1 MKTSKLIG
9 LNTKWY
15 RYQNNMTQEKL
26 SEKTEL
32 KTAYIS
38 ILETGDSNITTNTIE
53 TIATALNVKPKD
65 LLDENTAMLATKLP
79 TRVDTYKRKMKKD

>member
-1 MKTSKLIG
+1 MTTSKLIG

-38 ILETGDSNITTNTIE
+38 LLESGNSNITTNTID
-53 TIATALNVKPKD
+53 TIANALNVKPKD
-65 LLDENTAMLATKLP
+65 LLDEHTATMAEQLP
-79 TRVDTYKRKMKKD
+79 TRVDTYKRKSKNN